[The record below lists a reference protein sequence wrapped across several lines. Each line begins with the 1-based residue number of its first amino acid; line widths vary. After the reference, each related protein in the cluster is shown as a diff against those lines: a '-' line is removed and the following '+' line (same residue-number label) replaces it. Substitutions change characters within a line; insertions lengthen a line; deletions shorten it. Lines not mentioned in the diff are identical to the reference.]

1 MAASTNAVALVG
13 CTGLV
18 GSQILAAL
26 QGVSSKP
33 TIHAIARRELPSPS
47 PSPPPTV
54 KAVVEADS
62 SKWPALFNGLT
73 PPPKT
78 LFSAL
83 GTTRGQAGSFEAQR
97 AIDYDL
103 NLSLARAAK
112 ESGVETYVLISST
125 GVSTGSPFLY
135 PKMKAEL
142 EEAIKGLGF
151 PHTVIVKPGLLV
163 GKRSDTRLVE
173 ASLRYI
179 AKGMGLVSKTWLTD
193 WWAQDADVIGRAA
206 VGAGLECTEG
216 KKDKGVWIVDQKEII
231 RIGRKEFKDNL

>member
-1 MAASTNAVALVG
+1 MTASTNAVALVG

-26 QGVSSKP
+26 QGVSQKP
-33 TIHAIARRELPSPS
+33 TIHAVARRELPSP
-47 PSPPPTV
+47 PPPPTV

-62 SKWPALFNGLT
+62 SKWPGLFNGLT
-73 PPPKT
+73 PPPKAF
-78 LFSAL
+78 FSAL

-112 ESGVETYVLISST
+112 ESGVETYVLISSA
-125 GVSTGSPFLY
+125 GVSTASPFPY

-142 EEAIKGLGF
+142 EEAIKGLDF

-163 GKRSDTRLVE
+163 GKRSDTRLAE
-173 ASLRYI
+173 ATLRYI

-193 WWAQDADVIGRAA
+193 WWAQDVDVIGRAA
-206 VGAGLECTEG
+206 VGAGLMCTEG
-216 KKDKGVWIVDQKEII
+216 KRDKGVWIVDQKEII
-231 RIGRKEFKDNL
+231 RIGGKEYKDSL